1 MTHRLVRLSLRT
13 TIATLLLLTLF
24 LVAPFECLAADETT
38 DCLYTLLGVQKTAS
52 TSEIKRAYRRKALD
66 THPDKNPN
74 QEEAAVKF
82 RAVVDAFEILSD
94 PQARRRYDAT
104 GKVNH
109 PNNNNSNHQWQPFQW
124 HFQRR
129 QRRPSLKDHPKVKE
143 AKLRVMHVVSLA
155 QLETVML
162 DTDGRLERHLLM
174 CFITPQTESIMED
187 SILYPYPFAGMSEQG
202 IWWEDVL
209 QTVVVRHHTPNHEL
223 VKHFNIPTDT
233 AKPVFVF
240 IRNGSDLQQERA
252 VYSTHNRVD
261 FETWV
266 WKQLE
271 VRVEFQNHHTHD
283 VELYW
288 LDGTRAN
295 LKATM
300 PPGKSHYETTMLSHA
315 YVARDA
321 RVDQFEGSPGRY
333 KLMPNALL
341 GNWTI
346 TSTTPSIVRIEMK
359 PCMDMSGH
367 CSFWSV
373 NPKGECNRNPG
384 FMHATCPLTCGVCNE
399 DMNNASNE
407 TMDNSKD
414 EL

>member
-1 MTHRLVRLSLRT
+1 MSHFLYSLRCHSSRALLLSLVF
-13 TIATLLLLTLF
+13 LLAVTH
-24 LVAPFECLAADETT
+24 AEDSTE
-38 DCLYTLLGVQKTAS
+38 CLYTLLGVKKTAS

-74 QEEAAVKF
+74 MEEAAVKF

-94 PQARRRYDAT
+94 PQARRRYDQT
-104 GKVNH
+104 GKTTTNTPHNNH
-109 PNNNNSNHQWQPFQW
+109 HWQPFQQW
-124 HFQRR
+124 NFQRR
-129 QRRPSLKDHPKVKE
+129 QRPQLKDHPKVKE
-143 AKLRVMHVVSLA
+143 AKMRVMHVVSMA

-162 DTDGRLERHLLM
+162 DMEGLKLERHLLM

-187 SILYPYPFAGMSEQG
+187 TILYPYPFAGMSEQG

-209 QTVVVRHHTPNHEL
+209 QTVVVRHHTANHEL
-223 VKHFNIPTDT
+223 VKHFHIPIDTD
-233 AKPVFVF
+233 KPVFVF
-240 IRNGSDLQQERA
+240 MKKGIELHQERA
-252 VYSTHNRVD
+252 VFTTNNRVD

-271 VRVEFQNHHTHD
+271 VLVEFRNDHNHN

-288 LDGTRAN
+288 IDGSRAN
-295 LKATM
+295 LQATM
-300 PPGKSHYETTMLSHA
+300 PPGKSHFETTMLSHA

-321 RVDQFEGSPGRY
+321 RVDNFAGSPGRY

-346 TSTTPSIVRIEMK
+346 TSTTPTLLSINTK
-359 PCMDMSGH
+359 PCMDLSGH
-367 CSFWSV
+367 CGFWSV
-373 NPKGECNRNPG
+373 NPRGECSRNPG
-384 FMHATCPLTCGVCNE
+384 FMHKTCPLTCKVC
-399 DMNNASNE
+399 SNE
-407 TMDNSKD
+407 KAETSNKD